1 MSKFKDFFT
10 TSKKSADKQ
19 ETASSATQN
28 KSRSR
33 LHLGKRKSNET
44 LESAGFKDGP
54 ISAAMETLK
63 SEPKL
68 KITHD
73 GKTYY
78 LGLLVD
84 ANDEKIGGINKK
96 TSHNNQAIGDFVEQ
110 IHQTYIDCYVAKA
123 LRDQDEFILLP
134 TKKTIDA
141 LDQFSLF
148 KQDGLLYKVVLF
160 TTDSEHDNQP
170 TLEIYSNT
178 VNYRQVKQLLDSSD
192 PDANNFAEDIGLFDD
207 DLKDKDE
214 KAAGQAAQADRP
226 QAVTNNEAKPVVDDE
241 VEADETEADDGGGYV
256 TPDNQ
261 DVEVADPKQ
270 VAPEA
275 RAEVTDESDNEKED
289 TLFGPSTDESNSEP
303 VGDDDD
309 TEPEIGDDDDEN
321 DFGDDDTADSDNED
335 DDFSVDDDEDED
347 EKPETESLSETV
359 AEADDDASEETV
371 SDKDTSS
378 AITRKFFDKSLDLTV
393 TTKPLD
399 EILTKNNHLQLFDT
413 NRGKGEFNEQL
424 NQIAAENNH
433 KLQVLHENHISKAR
447 KDYFNLINNG
457 VEEILSKYDLDDG
470 ETDVGKRK
478 AAIEAGYAQFLESD
492 QFQDEV
498 NGQVKKL
505 KDRYDDGLKT
515 EVDNA
520 TVRAKQDYESR
531 FHGQLLDKIDAV
543 PGSVKT
549 DKLQDKERQL
559 KALQEERYNM
569 AHQELERVCSEAL
582 IMVMKSYSKDLKL
595 ERKEEME
602 GAKRLKNYSLHH
614 HQEAV
619 EQATAAQSLLEHNS
633 DVADLTG
640 KYETQ
645 IKSLIAKNEAKIAKL
660 NAKLAEA
667 SSKYHD
673 ETDKLIAD
681 LNHKHE
687 IELANKEKEFKTKIE
702 DAQNEAAR
710 ANKLRQNYAD
720 ESERYKAE
728 KDTAQADSDRLR
740 RKLNDVTETTER
752 DVAKR
757 YEDKYT
763 GQIDALKERNDAL
776 KDQLADARKSHSGFG
791 TIVISAIVG
800 VLLGGGGFYAVNRLN
815 QPAPTHE
822 DSSNKNVSYQVPS
835 KSDKDREQALVDKAV
850 AQIRKEDKAKMAK
863 EKRKL
868 RDKLT
873 NDSNNQQNNGQVT
886 NTADTSKGNS

>member
-19 ETASSATQN
+19 EIAPAATKS

-33 LHLGKRKSNET
+33 LHLGKRKNNET

-68 KITHD
+68 KITHN

-123 LRDQDEFILLP
+123 LRDQDQFILLP

-226 QAVTNNEAKPVVDDE
+226 QAVTNDEAKAAADDE
-241 VEADETEADDGGGYV
+241 VEADETEADDGGGYI

-261 DVEVADPKQ
+261 DVEVADPKE

-275 RAEVTDESDNEKED
+275 RAKVTDESDEEED
-289 TLFGPSTDESNSEP
+289 TLFGPSTTDEPDSETGEP
-303 VGDDDD
+303 ADDDD
-309 TEPEIGDDDDEN
+309 TEPTISDDDDEN
-321 DFGDDDTADSDNED
+321 DFGDDDTTDDNDD
-335 DDFSVDDDEDED
+335 DDFAVDGEND
-347 EKPETESLSETV
+347 KPETESLSETV

-371 SDKDTSS
+371 SDKDASS
-378 AITRKFFDKSLDLTV
+378 AITRKFFDKKLDLTA

-399 EILTKNNHLQLFDT
+399 EILNKNNHLQLFDT

-447 KDYFNLINNG
+447 KDFFNLVNNG
-457 VEEILSKYDLDDG
+457 IEEILSKYDLDDG

-478 AAIEAGYAQFLESD
+478 AAIEAGCAQFLESE
-492 QFQDEV
+492 QFQNEV
-498 NGQVKKL
+498 DSEVKKL
-505 KDRYDDGLKT
+505 KDRYNDDLKA

-520 TVRAKQDYESR
+520 KVRAEQDYKSR

-543 PGSVKT
+543 PGSVKI

-559 KALQEERYNM
+559 KSLQEERYNM
-569 AHQELERVCSEAL
+569 AHQELERVYSEAL
-582 IMVMKSYSKDLKL
+582 LMVMKSYSRDLKL

-602 GAKRLKNYSLHH
+602 GAKRLKNYALHH

-619 EQATAAQSLLEHNS
+619 EQATATQSLLEHNS
-633 DVADLTG
+633 EVADLTG

-645 IKSLIAKNEAKIAKL
+645 IKSLIAKYDAKVAKL

-673 ETDKLIAD
+673 DTDKLIAD

-687 IELANKEKEFKTKIE
+687 IELANKEKELKTKIK
-702 DAQNEAAR
+702 DAQNEAER

-720 ESERYKAE
+720 ESERYKSE
-728 KDTAQADSDRLR
+728 KDSAQADSDRLR
-740 RKLNDVTETTER
+740 RKLSDVTETTER
-752 DVAKR
+752 EVAKR

-776 KDQLADARKSHSGFG
+776 KDQLADARKSHSSFG
-791 TIVISAIVG
+791 TIAIAAIVG
-800 VLLGGGGFYAVNRLN
+800 ALLGGGGFYAVNRLS
-815 QPAPTHE
+815 QPVPTHE
-822 DSSNKNVSYQVPS
+822 DTANKNVAYQVPS

-850 AQIRKEDKAKMAK
+850 AQIRKEDKAKLAK

-873 NDSNNQQNNGQVT
+873 NDSNNEQNNGQVT
-886 NTADTSKGNS
+886 NTADTSNGNS

>member
-19 ETASSATQN
+19 ETAQPATES

-33 LHLGKRKSNET
+33 LHLGKRKNNET

-123 LRDQDEFILLP
+123 LRDQDQFILLP

-226 QAVTNNEAKPVVDDE
+226 QAVTNNEAEPVTNDE
-241 VEADETEADDGGGYV
+241 VEADETEADDGGGYI

-275 RAEVTDESDNEKED
+275 RAEVTDESDEEED
-289 TLFGPSTDESNSEP
+289 TLFGPSTPDESDDETSEP
-303 VGDDDD
+303 IADGDD
-309 TEPEIGDDDDEN
+309 TEPTIGDDEN
-321 DFGDDDTADSDNED
+321 DFGDDDTADD
-335 DDFSVDDDEDED
+335 DDDDGDFAVNDED

-371 SDKDTSS
+371 SDKDASS
-378 AITRKFFDKSLDLTV
+378 AITRKFFDKKLDLIA

-399 EILTKNNHLQLFDT
+399 EILNKNNHLQLFDT

-447 KDYFNLINNG
+447 KDFFNLINNG

-478 AAIEAGYAQFLESD
+478 AAIEAGYAQFLESE
-492 QFQDEV
+492 QFQNEV
-498 NGQVKKL
+498 DSQVKKL
-505 KDRYDDGLKT
+505 KDRYNDDLKA

-520 TVRAKQDYESR
+520 TVRAEQDYNSR

-543 PGSVKT
+543 PGSVKS

-559 KALQEERYNM
+559 KSLQEERYNM
-569 AHQELERVCSEAL
+569 AHQELERMYSEAL
-582 IMVMKSYSKDLKL
+582 LMVMKSYSKDLKL

-645 IKSLIAKNEAKIAKL
+645 IKSLTAKHEAKVAKL

-667 SSKYHD
+667 SSKFHD

-687 IELANKEKEFKTKIE
+687 IELANKEKELKTKIK
-702 DAQNEAAR
+702 DAQNEAER

-720 ESERYKAE
+720 ESERYKSE
-728 KDTAQADSDRLR
+728 KDSAQADSDRLR
-740 RKLNDVTETTER
+740 RKLSDVTETTER
-752 DVAKR
+752 EVAKR

-763 GQIDALKERNDAL
+763 GQIEALKERNDAL
-776 KDQLADARKSHSGFG
+776 KDQLSDAKKSHASFG
-791 TIVISAIVG
+791 AIAVAAIVG
-800 VLLGGGGFYAVNRLN
+800 ALLGGGGFYAVNRMTE
-815 QPAPTHE
+815 PVPTHE
-822 DSSNKNVSYQVPS
+822 NTANKNVSYQVPT
-835 KSDKDREQALVDKAV
+835 KSDKEREQALVDKAV
-850 AQIRKEDKAKMAK
+850 AQIRKEDKAKLAK

-873 NDSNNQQNNGQVT
+873 NDGNNQQNNGQVT
-886 NTADTSKGNS
+886 NTADTSNSNS

>member
-19 ETASSATQN
+19 ETAQPATES

-33 LHLGKRKSNET
+33 LHLGKRKNNET

-123 LRDQDEFILLP
+123 LRDQDQFILLP

-160 TTDSEHDNQP
+160 TTDSEHDNRP

-214 KAAGQAAQADRP
+214 KATGQAAQADRP
-226 QAVTNNEAKPVVDDE
+226 QVVTNNETKPVTDDE
-241 VEADETEADDGGGYV
+241 VEADETEADDGGGYI

-275 RAEVTDESDNEKED
+275 RAEVTDESDEEED
-289 TLFGPSTDESNSEP
+289 TLFGPSATDEPDDET
-303 VGDDDD
+303 VADDDD
-309 TEPEIGDDDDEN
+309 TEPTVDDDDEN
-321 DFGDDDTADSDNED
+321 DFGDDDTADDDND
-335 DDFSVDDDEDED
+335 DNDFAVDDEN

-359 AEADDDASEETV
+359 AEADDDASEEAV
-371 SDKDTSS
+371 SDKDTFS
-378 AITRKFFDKSLDLTV
+378 AITRKFFDKSLDLEA

-399 EILTKNNHLQLFDT
+399 EILNKNNHLQLFDT

-447 KDYFNLINNG
+447 KDFFNLINNG
-457 VEEILSKYDLDDG
+457 IEEILSKYDLNDG

-478 AAIEAGYAQFLESD
+478 AAIEAVYAQFLESD
-492 QFQDEV
+492 QFQNEV
-498 NGQVKKL
+498 DSQVKKL
-505 KDRYDDGLKT
+505 KDRYNDNLKA
-515 EVDNA
+515 EVNNA
-520 TVRAKQDYESR
+520 TVRAEQDYNSR

-549 DKLQDKERQL
+549 DKLQDKKRQL
-559 KALQEERYNM
+559 KSLEEERYNL
-569 AHQELERVCSEAL
+569 AHQELERMYSEAL
-582 IMVMKSYSKDLKL
+582 LMVMKSYSKDLKL

-645 IKSLIAKNEAKIAKL
+645 IKSLIAKYDAKVAKL
-660 NAKLAEA
+660 NAKLAAA

-673 ETDKLIAD
+673 DTDKLIAD

-687 IELANKEKEFKTKIE
+687 IELANKEKELKTKIK
-702 DAQNEAAR
+702 DAKDEAER
-710 ANKLRQNYAD
+710 ANKLRQSYAD
-720 ESERYKAE
+720 QSERYKAE
-728 KDTAQADSDRLR
+728 KDNAQDDSDRLR
-740 RKLNDVTETTER
+740 RKLSDVTETTER

-776 KDQLADARKSHSGFG
+776 KDQLADAKKPHSSFG
-791 TIVISAIVG
+791 AIAVAAIVG
-800 VLLGGGGFYAVNRLN
+800 ALLGGGGFYAVNRMS
-815 QPAPTHE
+815 QPVPAHE
-822 DSSNKNVSYQVPS
+822 ETSNKNVSYQAPA
-835 KSDKDREQALVDKAV
+835 KSDKEREQALVDKAV
-850 AQIRKEDKAKMAK
+850 AQIRKEDKARLVK

-886 NTADTSKGNS
+886 NTADTSNSNS

>member
-19 ETASSATQN
+19 ETAPAATKS

-33 LHLGKRKSNET
+33 LHLGKRKNNET

-123 LRDQDEFILLP
+123 LRDQDQFILLP

-226 QAVTNNEAKPVVDDE
+226 QAVTNDEAKVAADDE
-241 VEADETEADDGGGYV
+241 VEADETETDDGGGYI

-261 DVEVADPKQ
+261 DVEVADPKE

-275 RAEVTDESDNEKED
+275 RAKVTDESDEEED
-289 TLFGPSTDESNSEP
+289 TLFGLSTTDEPDSET
-303 VGDDDD
+303 GESADDDD
-309 TEPEIGDDDDEN
+309 TEPTISDDDDEN
-321 DFGDDDTADSDNED
+321 DFGDDDTTDDNDD
-335 DDFSVDDDEDED
+335 DDFAVDDENG
-347 EKPETESLSETV
+347 KPETESLSETV

-371 SDKDTSS
+371 SDKDASS
-378 AITRKFFDKSLDLTV
+378 AITRKFFDKKLDLTA

-399 EILTKNNHLQLFDT
+399 EILNKNNHLQLFDT

-447 KDYFNLINNG
+447 KDFFNLVNNG
-457 VEEILSKYDLDDG
+457 IEEILSKYDLDDG

-478 AAIEAGYAQFLESD
+478 AAIEAGCAQFLESE
-492 QFQDEV
+492 QFQNEV
-498 NGQVKKL
+498 DNQVKKL
-505 KDRYDDGLKT
+505 KDRYNDDLKA

-520 TVRAKQDYESR
+520 KVRAEQDYKSR

-543 PGSVKT
+543 PGSVKI

-559 KALQEERYNM
+559 KSLQEERYNM
-569 AHQELERVCSEAL
+569 AHQELERVYSEAL
-582 IMVMKSYSKDLKL
+582 LMVMKSYSRDLKL

-602 GAKRLKNYSLHH
+602 GAKRLKNYALHH

-633 DVADLTG
+633 EVADLTG

-645 IKSLIAKNEAKIAKL
+645 IKSLIAKYDAKVAKL

-673 ETDKLIAD
+673 DTDKLIAD

-687 IELANKEKEFKTKIE
+687 IELANKEKELNTKIK
-702 DAQNEAAR
+702 DAQNEAER

-720 ESERYKAE
+720 ESERYKSE
-728 KDTAQADSDRLR
+728 KDSAQADSDRLR
-740 RKLNDVTETTER
+740 RKLSDVTETTER
-752 DVAKR
+752 EVAKR

-763 GQIDALKERNDAL
+763 GQIEALRERNDAL
-776 KDQLADARKSHSGFG
+776 KDQLSDAKKSHSSFG
-791 TIVISAIVG
+791 TIAIAAIVG
-800 VLLGGGGFYAVNRLN
+800 ALLGGGGFYAVNRLS
-815 QPAPTHE
+815 QPVPTHE
-822 DSSNKNVSYQVPS
+822 DTANKNVAYQMPS

-850 AQIRKEDKAKMAK
+850 AQIRKEDKAKLAK

-873 NDSNNQQNNGQVT
+873 NDSNNEQNNGQVT
-886 NTADTSKGNS
+886 NTADTSNGNS